1 MVKQG
6 GWRLDEIVARLGGA
20 LEGDGSIV
28 VSQVATLASAKT
40 GQIAFLANPKYRQQL
55 QSTNASAVIVPLK
68 FAGDT
73 TLPRIVH
80 PNSYAYYAW
89 VVQLLNPA
97 EARPRQRE

>member
-55 QSTNASAVIVPLK
+55 QSTNASAVIVPPK

-73 TLPRIVH
+73 TLPRIKGFIIGVRNDADVSH
-80 PNSYAYYAW
+80 QSGSS
-89 VVQLLNPA
+89 
-97 EARPRQRE
+97 E